1 MKSQKNKI
9 LIALSAFTVFASVCL
24 QPAFSQ
30 KSRNNPLE
38 LYNQGLKFEAQE
50 NWFDAAQEFFQVVTL
65 NPSYTDAWF
74 HLADCNYR
82 MGEFELA
89 MNYLLKAEEL
99 EKNNGSIENLK
110 GMLYLAL
117 GKTDDAR
124 QLFNKI
130 LKTYPNDV
138 NAHFGLAEL
147 ELYDG
152 KFSGAEQQYTEA
164 LRRQPTNRKA
174 LLSMALICA
183 ETERYAQAEKFLN
196 QAMQLYSGEGEVHYL
211 ASLVQFMQGNIADA
225 EKHEIGR
232 AHV

>member
-9 LIALSAFTVFASVCL
+9 LIALSVFASLCQ
-24 QPAFSQ
+24 QPVFSQ

-38 LYNQGLKFEAQE
+38 LYNQGLTFEAQE

-89 MNYLLKAEEL
+89 LNYLLKAEEL
-99 EKNNGSIENLK
+99 EKNNGTIENLK
-110 GMLYLAL
+110 GMIFLAL
-117 GKTDDAR
+117 GRSEEAR
-124 QLFNKI
+124 QIFNKI

-164 LRRQPTNRKA
+164 LRRQPSNRKA

-183 ETERYAQAEKFLN
+183 ETERYDKKEKFLN
-196 QAMQLYSGEGEVHYL
+196 QAIFRDLFLLQECFLVFAPCIKRLKILYTH
-211 ASLVQFMQGNIADA
+211 LVI
-225 EKHEIGR
+225 
-232 AHV
+232 